1 MNFEGIVMQPLKVK
15 LKTRD
20 SHTIKELLKYEEP
33 RVIRRANILNCLHL
47 EYGPVEIAAILNVD
61 RRTVTNVA
69 STYIELGLDAA
80 LYDDERTG
88 RPIDFDD
95 RERSRIVAMVCTNPP
110 NGAYRWTL
118 DLIVE
123 EAKKRKL
130 IDSTISREQVRI
142 ILQEHD
148 LKPWQEKMWCIG
160 DLNEEYIRK
169 MEEVLDVYAR
179 PYDEKQPV
187 VCMDEKPVPLIGDTR
202 DRILPYNDGEVLK
215 KDYEYKRNG
224 SVNVFCAVE
233 PKAGKYIN
241 TITERRCGSDFAK
254 FIKSLS
260 SKYSDADKIV
270 LVMDNLA
277 THKEK
282 HLIDYYG
289 EEAGKKLWS
298 RFEVH
303 YTPKHGSWLNQ
314 AEIAIGMYS
323 RQCLGDGRIGT
334 LQNLKIQTKA
344 WNKRANEKRI
354 KIYWRFTKSKA
365 RKSLNYAV
373 SKDGKKLI

>member
-1 MNFEGIVMQPLKVK
+1 MEAMMEQLEIK
-15 LKTRD
+15 LNTRD
-20 SHTIKELLKYEEP
+20 RIWIKELLKYEEP

-47 EYGPVEIAAILNVD
+47 GYGSTEIAEILNVD
-61 RRTVTNVA
+61 RRTVSNIA
-69 STYIELGLDAA
+69 NAYLDGGLDTA
-80 LYDDERTG
+80 LFDDERSG

-95 RERSRIVAMVCTNPP
+95 RERSRIIAMVCSAPP
-110 NGAYRWTL
+110 DGTYRWTL
-118 DLIVE
+118 DLIAE
-123 EAKKRKL
+123 EARKREL
-130 IDSTISREQVRI
+130 IDGNISREQVRI

-148 LKPWQEKMWCIG
+148 LKPWQEKMWCISKL
-160 DLNEEYIRK
+160 DDEYIQK
-169 MEEVLDVYAR
+169 MEDVLDVYER
-179 PYDEKQPV
+179 QYNEKRPV
-187 VCMDEKPVPLIGDTR
+187 VCMDEKPVALISDTR
-202 DRILPYNDGEVLK
+202 NRILPKNPGDILK
-215 KDYEYKRNG
+215 KDYEYERNG

-241 TITERRCGSDFAK
+241 TITQKRCGSDFAK

-260 SKYSDADKIV
+260 DTYINVEKIV

-289 EEAGKKLWS
+289 EQDGKKLWD

-334 LQNLKIQTKA
+334 IEKLKFQTKA
-344 WNKRANEKRI
+344 WNKRTNKKKI
-354 KIYWRFTKSKA
+354 KIHWRFTKKKA
-365 RKSLNYAV
+365 RKSLGYGN
-373 SKDGKKLI
+373 DGKKLF